1 MRLAVVVAPSDPKS
15 GDAVAR
21 REALARLRGQLAR
34 AGFDV
39 IIAGGGQDPAS
50 ALEKAAAR
58 VSPGDSLLVHLSG
71 RLLDGD
77 SLAFGGGRSLPL
89 REVAQALSAR
99 EPADLAFVAELM
111 HDDAAAGPGVATA
124 TVVALSRPWG
134 DSASGASYSVL
145 AAVRPLAS
153 GLPRLAFT
161 ERVLAARES
170 GAPSPP
176 PDALVAGM
184 HERARADA
192 ETMAMAP
199 WFAFAA

>member
-124 TVVALSRPWG
+124 TVVALSSPWG
-134 DSASGASYSVL
+134 NSASSEASYSVL

-153 GLPRLAFT
+153 GQPRLAFT
-161 ERVLAARES
+161 ERLLAARES
-170 GAPSPP
+170 GAPAPP
-176 PDALVAGM
+176 PDALIAGM
-184 HERARADA
+184 HERARADV
-192 ETMAMAP
+192 EIV
-199 WFAFAA
+199 